1 MTENEMVGWHHQLNG
16 NEFEQAPED
25 GEGQGG
31 LVGCSPWDPKESDM
45 AEQLNNN
52 NKIRSR
58 NKKNLVLPDMQVVSY
73 PTGNGIG
80 RNFTSLK
87 RA

>member
-58 NKKNLVLPDMQVVSY
+58 NKKKSCTARYAGGFLPHWQWDWKELYKS
-73 PTGNGIG
+73 
-80 RNFTSLK
+80 
-87 RA
+87 